1 MKRSEFAQ
9 VSKAVIATLIDMGL
23 PLRQDSND
31 ELVAQVCREN
41 EYWSDV
47 RAVLC
52 VDPQSRWS
60 EDARI
65 DITSDN
71 SWDRKTDEETG
82 DVLTTAK
89 VKVNLRLSS
98 FDGPP
103 SDELY
108 GRLDLTR
115 KAVEAA
121 ERLSKEFAKEYT
133 YVVRTKEEEAARLA
147 KEEAENRRLKVQR
160 MAEYP
165 SKGLRA
171 GGNARN
177 VSRELFTGCPDG
189 VYEVDYDG
197 GKRQC
202 RVTLR
207 PSSATIRRLG

>member
-1 MKRSEFAQ
+1 MHKTEFARL
-9 VSKAVIATLIDMGL
+9 SKAVIASIIELGL
-23 PLRQDSND
+23 PLRQDSHD
-31 ELVAQVCREN
+31 ELISQVGREDD
-41 EYWSDV
+41 YWHDV
-47 RAVLC
+47 RAALS
-52 VDPQSRWS
+52 VDPKARWS

-71 SWDRKTDEETG
+71 SWDRLTDEETG

-171 GGNARN
+171 GGNSRS

-189 VYEVDYDG
+189 VYEVNYDG

-207 PSSATIRRLG
+207 LGSATIRRLG